1 VSRYDLFR
9 KRLAPIAFFLA
20 IGLIARDSCQKDQ
33 RTHTTVELA
42 FGAQKPRVRA
52 VDVNVVIK
60 DVTVATFHRVAL
72 PGGSIGPCRFQAS
85 LPADDGEFRI
95 DVDLGDAHQRLTR
108 AFHAIEGASMLVT
121 IPDEPQADQPRADQP
136 RTDQPRTDQPR
147 TDQPRADQP
156 RADQPHTDQPRA
168 GEPR

>member
-1 VSRYDLFR
+1 MSRYDLFR

-85 LPADDGEFRI
+85 LPADDGELRI
-95 DVDLGDAHQRLTR
+95 DVDLGDTHQRLTR

-121 IPDEPQADQPRADQP
+121 IPDEPRADEPRADE
-136 RTDQPRTDQPR
+136 
-147 TDQPRADQP
+147 
-156 RADQPHTDQPRA
+156 PRA
-168 GEPR
+168 GEPRADKPHADEPRAGEPRAGEPR